1 MKEIPVRTHPVSVYH
16 SKTKVRRV
24 AGIPLTSF
32 SLSRPGLV
40 FFLSF
45 PSYNSHS
52 FALGKKLSSAP
63 FLSVLFRFIYFS
75 PLQFIM
81 TRTGPASSAYVQS
94 LVDIALKI
102 HRTQGKGHILAFLT
116 GQDEIDKACALLSS
130 QAAHPA
136 PGEQQAKPTAAVGMG
151 LLVLPLY
158 GSLTADQQLQAFK
171 PVRAGSRK
179 CIVATNIAET
189 SVTVPGIRFVI
200 DPGFV
205 KQKTYNPV
213 KRMESLMVV
222 PISQVAAEQRAGRA
236 GRTGPGQCYRLYS
249 RECFEEMMPETVPE
263 IRRCNLANVVL
274 YLKVLGIQDVIRFDY
289 FEAPSKEQLGEA
301 LLVLHSLGALD
312 DHGQCT
318 TLGQSMSKLP
328 LDPTLSR
335 AILQASEEGCLK
347 EVLTIAA
354 MLSVENIWFSRKSK
368 PQAGQSDRAERDV
381 EADRAHALFRHPRGD
396 HITYLMVYHAWEAR
410 GFEEQWCKDAFL
422 SLRALRNARSI
433 REQLVQEV
441 RRATPGLKELSTA
454 KDTES
459 ICRAL
464 TAGFFN
470 NAGTR
475 CGAESTTVYKHM
487 EGVMPNE
494 DLKLVYVHP
503 SSVLAA
509 TAAGKSPQCV
519 IYHELVYTARPF
531 MRHVLGVER
540 AWLLKCRASIGKVS
554 LAKLS
559 DGGLRE
565 EEDEAAAEDGP
576 AAPAPALA
584 VPLKVKT
591 SHDAVA
597 AARARF
603 LARKQGG
610 GRSCM

>member
-1 MKEIPVRTHPVSVYH
+1 MLDEAHERSVNTDILFGLVKRALGIRPDLKLVVTSATLDVKRFSEYFGNCPVKEIPVRTHPVSVYH
-16 SKTKVRRV
+16 SKTK
-24 AGIPLTSF
+24 
-32 SLSRPGLV
+32 
-40 FFLSF
+40 
-45 PSYNSHS
+45 
-52 FALGKKLSSAP
+52 
-63 FLSVLFRFIYFS
+63 
-75 PLQFIM
+75 
-81 TRTGPASSAYVQS
+81 S

-102 HRTQGKGHILAFLT
+102 HRTQGEGHILAFLT

-136 PGEQQAKPTAAVGMG
+136 PGQQQSKATAAMGMG
-151 LLVLPLY
+151 LVVLPLY

-171 PVRAGSRK
+171 PVRAGLRK

-189 SVTVPGIRFVI
+189 SVTVPGVRFVI

-213 KRMESLMVV
+213 KRMESLVVV

-249 RECFEEMMPETVPE
+249 RDCFGEMMPETVPE

-289 FEAPSKEQLGEA
+289 FESPSKEQLGEA

-312 DHGQCT
+312 DRGQCT

-368 PQAGQSDRAERDV
+368 PQAGQPDRAERDV
-381 EADRAHALFRHPRGD
+381 EADRAHAQFWHPRGD
-396 HITYLMVYHAWEAR
+396 HITYLMVYAAWEAR
-410 GFEEQWCKDAFL
+410 GFDEQWCKDAFL

-433 REQLVQEV
+433 RQQLEQEV

-487 EGVMPNE
+487 EGIMPNE

-509 TAAGKSPQCV
+509 TAAGKAPQCV

-540 AWLLKCRASIGKVS
+540 AWLLKCRARIGKVS

-565 EEDEAAAEDGP
+565 EEEEVGAEHGP
-576 AAPAPALA
+576 VAAPAPALA

-591 SHDAVA
+591 SQDTVA

-610 GRSCM
+610 GGRSSM